1 MKAVLAVLGALLT
14 VSGVLFTLQ
23 GLGYVGGSAMSGESA
38 WAIIG
43 PVIAAGGVSL
53 LYVTFRGPRPT
64 HRPPTN

>member
-23 GLGYVGGSAMSGESA
+23 GLGYVGGSSMSGESA

-43 PVIAAGGVSL
+43 PVIAAAGVSL